1 MSLFKLSF
9 MRAATLAT
17 ALVVAL
23 GASLHVGAAE
33 DASKPV
39 QAVWKPVEVRYSY
52 VGFTT
57 AYNCDAYESKL
68 KEILLR
74 IGSPPQTRVQAT
86 GCVGVNRPSK
96 NFFVTVT
103 TATPVPA
110 GEATSDLGK
119 AEQELVERLGG
130 DKSLPKDPFPAE
142 RKTVDL
148 SRDRKLDLE
157 PGDCELMQGLQ
168 DKVLPKLSVK
178 VLSDRI
184 QCTPRHL
191 DIATPDLKVAALV
204 PLTDPDKAAA
214 AQD

>member
-1 MSLFKLSF
+1 MSRFKLNF
-9 MRAATLAT
+9 MRTATLVG
-17 ALVVAL
+17 LVC
-23 GASLHVGAAE
+23 ASLHIAAAE
-33 DASKPV
+33 DDSKPI

-57 AYNCDAYESKL
+57 AYNCDAYETKL
-68 KEILLR
+68 KEILR
-74 IGSPPQTRVQAT
+74 KIGAAPQTQVRAT
-86 GCVGVNRPSK
+86 GCVGINRPSK

-103 TATPVPA
+103 TATPVAA
-110 GEATSDLGK
+110 GEATSQLSP

-130 DKSLPKDPFPAE
+130 DKTLSKDPFPATW
-142 RKTVDL
+142 KTVEL

-178 VLSDRI
+178 VLSNRI

-191 DIATPDLKVAALV
+191 DIATPELKVAALT
-204 PLTDPDKAAA
+204 PLTDPDKATAA
-214 AQD
+214 RD